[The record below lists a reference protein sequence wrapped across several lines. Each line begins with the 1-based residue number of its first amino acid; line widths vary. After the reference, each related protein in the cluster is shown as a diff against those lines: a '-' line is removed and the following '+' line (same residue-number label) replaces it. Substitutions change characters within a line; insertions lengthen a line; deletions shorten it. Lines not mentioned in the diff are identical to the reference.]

1 MSSIATLAGAHSRIA
16 EIQSRFAPSSVRAT
30 TATRTIDTASF
41 DDVMSNLLGS
51 TATDTEGSTIDLT
64 SLTSVLSSLPTRRS
78 GALASALGTTTGTSG
93 NGPTGAD
100 AVAAAKLYLG
110 VDYVWGGTDPSKG
123 LDCSGL
129 VQRAYRDLGIEL
141 PRVSYDQAKVGT
153 KVDSIEQARPGDL
166 VAFGSPVDHIGIY
179 VGDGKMIQAPHTGD
193 VVRISDIKR
202 PITAIRRVIP
212 DDAASASGINATS
225 LAAATGRTTTTGGST
240 GIAGGEPYEQLFQA
254 AGAKYGLN
262 PRLLAAVAKAE
273 SNFDPS
279 ARSGAGAVG
288 LMQFMPATAA
298 GMGIDPTDP
307 AQAIDGAAKYL
318 RTQLDRFGSVDLALA
333 AYNAGPGAV
342 QRAGGIPPYAE
353 TRNYVTKILGLLG
366 NQSPTTSPTLVGST
380 NGVLT

>member
-179 VGDGKMIQAPHTGD
+179 VGDGKFIHSPKPGAQ
-193 VVRISDIKR
+193 VRVEDMSM
-202 PITAIRRVIP
+202 AYWARRF
-212 DDAASASGINATS
+212 D
-225 LAAATGRTTTTGGST
+225 
-240 GIAGGEPYEQLFQA
+240 
-254 AGAKYGLN
+254 GAR
-262 PRLLAAVAKAE
+262 RLL
-273 SNFDPS
+273 D
-279 ARSGAGAVG
+279 
-288 LMQFMPATAA
+288 
-298 GMGIDPTDP
+298 
-307 AQAIDGAAKYL
+307 
-318 RTQLDRFGSVDLALA
+318 
-333 AYNAGPGAV
+333 
-342 QRAGGIPPYAE
+342 
-353 TRNYVTKILGLLG
+353 
-366 NQSPTTSPTLVGST
+366 
-380 NGVLT
+380 